1 MNKLAYILIVVLA
14 VAVGLALC
22 YFVLKVPVVV
32 NTLNAFIPSILKQPG
47 ATITTTLASVTAAS
61 AIAIPIYSK
70 MKSTATAATTQ
81 LQTTKTQLSTVES
94 KVNNLDVANTGLETQ
109 LTQVT
114 TLKDSALSQIEQQK
128 TTLQQLTAEKDAA
141 IAQANSLQ
149 KKLEEQPIKIVKVPV

>member
-1 MNKLAYILIVVLA
+1 MNKLACILIVTLA
-14 VAVGLALC
+14 IIAGLMLC
-22 YFVLKVPVVV
+22 YFVLKVPVIV
-32 NTLNAFIPSILKQPG
+32 NTLNAFVPSILKQPG

-141 IAQANSLQ
+141 IAQAISLQ

>member
-1 MNKLAYILIVVLA
+1 MNKLACILIVTLA
-14 VAVGLALC
+14 IIAGLMLC
-22 YFVLKVPVVV
+22 YFVLKVPVIV
-32 NTLNAFIPSILKQPG
+32 NTLNAFVPSILKQPG